1 MAQQS
6 LLSGDGYATPVYARM
21 IGGSA
26 AGRLG
31 PLSVTGSASRVVGGQ
46 AAADGTRAPG
56 GQSVSVAA
64 SRLLA
69 SHAAITAEYQ
79 QTRLQR
85 AAPDPAGGATH
96 LLNRRLRVAV
106 TVGVR

>member
-1 MAQQS
+1 
-6 LLSGDGYATPVYARM
+6 M
-21 IGGSA
+21 IGPQTRSSFWMNSRNFSEPRGVKA
-26 AGRLG
+26 M
-31 PLSVTGSASRVVGGQ
+31 PNTGSASRVVGGQ